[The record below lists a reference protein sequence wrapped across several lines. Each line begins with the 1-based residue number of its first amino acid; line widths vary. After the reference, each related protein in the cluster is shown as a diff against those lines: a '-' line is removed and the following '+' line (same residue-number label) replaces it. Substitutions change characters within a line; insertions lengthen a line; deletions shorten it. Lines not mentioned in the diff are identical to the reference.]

1 MHPIFIIL
9 VILTGILLWF
19 LLAFAFKPIGKLL
32 LMLWNDANDSI
43 NKDKEEKEEKEK
55 RNYE

>member
-1 MHPIFIIL
+1 MNPIFIIL

-32 LMLWNDANDSI
+32 LMLWNDASDYI
-43 NKDKEEKEEKEK
+43 NKDNEEKRKGEKEL
-55 RNYE
+55 

>member
-9 VILTGILLWF
+9 VILAGILLWF

-43 NKDKEEKEEKEK
+43 NKNDEEKEEKEK
-55 RNYE
+55 KEL